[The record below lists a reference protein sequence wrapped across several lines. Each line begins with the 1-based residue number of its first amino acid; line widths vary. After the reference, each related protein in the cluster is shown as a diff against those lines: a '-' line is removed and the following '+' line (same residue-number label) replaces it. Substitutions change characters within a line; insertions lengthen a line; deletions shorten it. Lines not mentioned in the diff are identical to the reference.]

1 MLLVLVGGVMQV
13 NADDYLPGTWNNWER
28 NDASKFTYDDGG
40 VGTLT
45 LTLAGSTY
53 YNFGIDKNGTWLKNS
68 GTMVFN
74 NCTNWTFGSGDG
86 DNCTIRTTI
95 AGDYIFTITWSGNTP
110 SISVTYPG
118 TYDDVVYFCN
128 TVNWTQPNAYIL
140 HSSYWDEDKGSGCQR
155 QPNAIAMT
163 NVSGNVWKAE
173 FPSGARSGYI
183 AFTKDEQNGY
193 GNFYATEAVYKND
206 FPNTG
211 SYVYVPST
219 TSSGKKNEVDYY
231 NNGEWYA
238 YPTYTRESLNPDN
251 LGTICL
257 PFNAT
262 VTGAAVYKIVGQEIS
277 NGNLTGIYAEP
288 VTNLV
293 AGHAY
298 IFKATSTSLTATYSG
313 SYTAAFEADGMLG
326 NLSSE
331 PVNVP
336 IGKGYY
342 IIKNNLI
349 RKVAAGT
356 VTIGQYKAYITLKDI
371 PTGAPTH
378 SAPGLT
384 LIDCDEE
391 ATGIEGLEIENNQDV
406 IYDMQGRQVKDVKK
420 GLFIINGKKVL
431 VK

>member
-1 MLLVLVGGVMQV
+1 MLLVLVGGVIQA

-28 NDASKFTYDDGG
+28 NDASKFIYVDG

-45 LTLAGSTY
+45 LNLAASTY
-53 YNFGIDKNGTWLKNS
+53 YNFGIDNNGTWLKNS

-74 NCTNWTFGSGDG
+74 NCSNWTFDSSSEN
-86 DNCTIRTTI
+86 NCTIRTTI
-95 AGDYIFTITWSGNTP
+95 AGEYIFTITWSSGTP

-140 HSSYWDEDKGSGCQR
+140 HSSYWGDNGSGSNK
-155 QPNAIAMT
+155 QPNGITMT

-193 GNFYATEAVYKND
+193 GNFYATKAVYRDD

-219 TSSGKKNEVDYY
+219 TSFVTKNEVDYY
-231 NNGEWYA
+231 NDGEWHA
-238 YPTYTRESLNPDN
+238 YPTYTRGSLTSGK

-257 PFNAT
+257 PFNAI
-262 VTGAAVYKIVGQEIS
+262 VTGATVYKIVGKTVDGS
-277 NGNLTGIYAEP
+277 DNLTGIYAEP

-298 IFKATSTSLTATYSG
+298 LFKATDTSLTATYSG
-313 SYTAAFEADGMLG
+313 SYSEASEADGMLG
-326 NLSSE
+326 NLSST
-331 PVNVP
+331 PVSVP
-336 IGKGYY
+336 TGKDYY
-342 IIKNNLI
+342 IIKDNLI

-391 ATGIEGLEIENNQDV
+391 ATGIEGLEIENNQDAV
-406 IYDMQGRQVKDVKK
+406 YNLQGQRVTNIEK
-420 GLFIINGKKVL
+420 GVYIINGKKVL